1 MAAAVLAACF
11 ALNMFGRGLGDTYAA
26 FLLPLEREF
35 HWTRSQLTGV
45 YAIYL
50 LVNGFTAPLVGMVFD
65 RLGPRWVYGAG
76 MTCLGTAFF
85 FAADLTSLWQFYL
98 FIGVL
103 VGLGVSLNGMVPG
116 SALLSRWYRERLSTA
131 IGIAFSAIGVGTI
144 VFVPLAQYLIGE
156 FEWRAAYRILGIGLL
171 AVVPLILL
179 GVPWR
184 RFADGDP
191 EMRHEAQRRKK
202 AGEGWT
208 PRAALRTPMFWGLA
222 AVFFF
227 TAIAMFSVV
236 VQLVA
241 FFIDAGFS
249 PLTAASAYGLLGL
262 LSAVSVMSSGLLSDR
277 FGILRTVGTSFV
289 GTAAGMGIL
298 VAMTALPSPALLGA
312 FVVLFGLCMGT
323 RGPIVSSISAR
334 YFSGPHVATI
344 YGGIYAANALGAAC
358 GSFMGGVL
366 HDLTGGYRV
375 GLAVALAFI
384 ALAAAPF
391 WAVPALRNFR

>member
-1 MAAAVLAACF
+1 
-11 ALNMFGRGLGDTYAA
+11 MFGRGLGDTYAA

-35 HWTRSQLTGV
+35 GWTRSQVTGV
-45 YAIYL
+45 FSVYL

-76 MTCLGTAFF
+76 MGCLGTAFF
-85 FAADLTSLWQFYL
+85 LAGGLSSLWQFYI
-98 FIGVL
+98 FIGAL
-103 VGLGVSLNGMVPG
+103 VGVGVSLNGMVPG

-156 FEWRAAYRILGIGLL
+156 YEWRLAYRILGAGLL
-171 AVVPLILL
+171 IAVPFILFA
-179 GVPWR
+179 VPWT
-184 RFADGDP
+184 RFAAGNP
-191 EMRHEAQRRKK
+191 QMRLEAQKKK
-202 AGEGWT
+202 AHEGWT
-208 PRAALRTPMFWGLA
+208 PKAAMRAPMFWGLA
-222 AVFFF
+222 AVFFC
-227 TAIAMFSVV
+227 TATGMFSVV

-241 FFIDAGFS
+241 FFVDAGFS

-262 LSAVSVMSSGLLSDR
+262 LSAISVMSSGFLSDR
-277 FGILRTVGTSFV
+277 FGTLRTVSASFL
-289 GTAAGMGIL
+289 GTAAGIAVLAVMTFSASGVLL
-298 VAMTALPSPALLGA
+298 VL
-312 FVVLFGLCMGT
+312 FVALFGLCMGT

-334 YFSGPHVATI
+334 YFAGPHVATI
-344 YGGIYAANALGAAC
+344 YGVIYAANALGAAV

-375 GLAVALAFI
+375 GLAVALCFI

-391 WAVPALRNFR
+391 WTVPALRNFR

>member
-1 MAAAVLAACF
+1 
-11 ALNMFGRGLGDTYAA
+11 MFGRGLGDTYAA

-35 HWTRSQLTGV
+35 GWTRSQVTGV
-45 YAIYL
+45 YSLYL

-76 MTCLGTAFF
+76 MASLGTAFF
-85 FAADLTSLWQFYL
+85 FAGSLSSLWQFYL

-116 SALLSRWYRERLSTA
+116 SALLSRWYRDRLSTA

-156 FEWRAAYRILGIGLL
+156 YEWRQAYRILGIGLL
-171 AVVPLILL
+171 AVMPLVVL
-179 GVPWR
+179 GLPWR
-184 RFADGDP
+184 RFAAGDP
-191 EMRHEAQRRKK
+191 ALRHDAQKKK
-202 AGEGWT
+202 AHEGWT
-208 PRAALRTPMFWGLA
+208 PRAALRTPMFWALA
-222 AVFFF
+222 AVFFC
-227 TAIAMFSVV
+227 TAVAMFSVV

-249 PLTAASAYGLLGL
+249 ALTAATAYGLLGL
-262 LSAVSVMSSGLLSDR
+262 ASAVSVMSSGFLSDR
-277 FGILRTVGTSFV
+277 FGTLRTVTVSFL
-289 GTAAGMGIL
+289 GTAAGMAIL
-298 VAMTALPSPALLGA
+298 LVMTSAPSAVLLALFVA
-312 FVVLFGLCMGT
+312 LFGLCMGT

-334 YFSGPHVATI
+334 YFAGPHVATI

-375 GLAVALAFI
+375 GIAASLCFI

-391 WAVPALRNFR
+391 WTVPALRNFR